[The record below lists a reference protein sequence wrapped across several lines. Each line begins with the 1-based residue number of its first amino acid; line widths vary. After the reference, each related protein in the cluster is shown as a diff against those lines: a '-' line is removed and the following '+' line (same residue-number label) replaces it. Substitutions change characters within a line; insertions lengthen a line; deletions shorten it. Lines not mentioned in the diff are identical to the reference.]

1 MLRSND
7 GSMDEV
13 ILEMWKDGME
23 SIRCERKD
31 RIYFEDF
38 QCFFKGHAP
47 KQQGIMNIDTV
58 QENSETCLVDFSQPN
73 RLSLGDTGRCN
84 SKRRVSLTSERI
96 LASTL
101 SLGVDSASES
111 RSSSESEVNNDMM
124 IAIGNDDI
132 PQPVSA
138 RSSFRTA
145 PRLRPSG
152 CALLIKS
159 RDMGILE

>member
-13 ILEMWKDGME
+13 ILEMWKDGMK

-38 QCFFKGHAP
+38 QCFFKGHTP
-47 KQQGIMNIDTV
+47 KQQGTMNIDTV
-58 QENSETCLVDFSQPN
+58 QEDSETSQVEFSQPN
-73 RLSLGDTGRCN
+73 RLSLGDTGRFN

-111 RSSSESEVNNDMM
+111 QSYSEGEVNNDMM
-124 IAIGNDDI
+124 IAIGNDDV
-132 PQPVSA
+132 PQPASG
-138 RSSFRTA
+138 RSSFRMA
-145 PRLRPSG
+145 PKRRSSG

-159 RDMGILE
+159 RDMGIPE